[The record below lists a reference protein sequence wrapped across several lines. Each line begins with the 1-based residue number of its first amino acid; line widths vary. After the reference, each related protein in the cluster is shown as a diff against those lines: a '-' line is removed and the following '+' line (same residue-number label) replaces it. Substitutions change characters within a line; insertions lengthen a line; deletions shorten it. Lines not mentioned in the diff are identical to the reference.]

1 MPANRDRAGSS
12 AGFRRILLKL
22 SGESLSGG
30 AGFGIDAEVLRGMA
44 EQVGEIV
51 ALGVQTGI
59 VIGGGNLFRGVSGQA
74 SGVDRITGD
83 QMGMLA
89 TIMNSL
95 ALRDTLESAGTPA
108 RILAAK
114 GIAGVVEQFERHA
127 AIRYLEEGKAVIFS
141 GGTGNPL
148 FTTDSAA
155 CLRGIEI
162 GAEIILKATRVDGV
176 YSADPERDP
185 QAVKFDALGYDAVIR
200 EKLGVMDL
208 TAICLARDNGM
219 PIRVFDMTR
228 PGALRENIAGEPNGT
243 LISQDRIDASGGG
256 R

>member
-1 MPANRDRAGSS
+1 MPADRDQAGSG
-12 AGFRRILLKL
+12 ARYRRILLKL
-22 SGESLSGG
+22 SGEALSGG
-30 AGFGIDAEVLRGMA
+30 AGFGIDAEMLRGMA
-44 EQVGEIV
+44 EQVAEIIG
-51 ALGVQTGI
+51 LGVQTGI

-95 ALRDTLESAGTPA
+95 ALRDALDKAGAPA
-108 RILAAK
+108 RVLAAK
-114 GIAGVVEQFERHA
+114 AIAGVVGQFERQA
-127 AIRYLEEGKAVIFS
+127 AIRHLEAGRAVIFS

-162 GAEIILKATRVDGV
+162 GAEIIFKATRVDGV

-185 QAVKFDALGYDAVIR
+185 AAVKFDALSYDAVIR
-200 EKLGVMDL
+200 DKLGVMDL

-219 PIRVFDMTR
+219 PIRVFDVTR
-228 PGALRENIAGEPNGT
+228 SGALRENIAGETNGT
-243 LISQDRIDASGGG
+243 LIGPSGDGK
-256 R
+256 

>member
-1 MPANRDRAGSS
+1 MPARKAESGAGVRH
-12 AGFRRILLKL
+12 RRILLKL

-30 AGFGIDAEVLRGMA
+30 AGFGIDPEVLGAMA
-44 EQVGEIV
+44 AEVGEIIG
-51 ALGVQTGI
+51 LGVQTGI
-59 VIGGGNLFRGVSGQA
+59 VIGGGNLFRGISGGA
-74 SGVDRITGD
+74 SGVGRITGD

-95 ALRDTLESAGTPA
+95 ALRDALESAGAPA
-108 RILAAK
+108 RILSARA
-114 GIAGVVEQFERHA
+114 IPGVVDPFERLN
-127 AIRYLEEGKAVIFS
+127 AIRLLEEGRAVIFS

-162 GAEIILKATRVDGV
+162 GAEIIFKATRVDGV

-185 QAVKFDALGYDAVIR
+185 AAVKFDALGYDAVIR
-200 EKLGVMDL
+200 DQLGVMDL
-208 TAICLARDNGM
+208 TAICLARDHGM

-228 PGALRENIAGEPNGT
+228 PGALRDNIAGEPNGT
-243 LISQDRIDASGGG
+243 LIDGEG

>member
-1 MPANRDRAGSS
+1 MPANRDRAGLG
-12 AGFRRILLKL
+12 ARFRRILLKL

-44 EQVGEIV
+44 EQVVEIV

-95 ALRDTLESAGTPA
+95 ALRDALESAGTPA
-108 RILAAK
+108 RVLAAK

-162 GAEIILKATRVDGV
+162 GAEIIFKATRVDGV
-176 YSADPERDP
+176 YSADPEQDP
-185 QAVKFDALGYDAVIR
+185 EAVKFDALGYDAVIR

-243 LISQDRIDASGGG
+243 LISRDRTDSTGGG

>member
-1 MPANRDRAGSS
+1 MPVNRDQAGSG
-12 AGFRRILLKL
+12 ARYRRILLKL
-22 SGESLSGG
+22 SGEALSGG

-44 EQVGEIV
+44 EQVGEIIG
-51 ALGVQTGI
+51 LGVQTGI

-83 QMGMLA
+83 HMGMLA

-95 ALRDTLESAGTPA
+95 ALRDALESAGTPA
-108 RILAAK
+108 RILAAR
-114 GIAGVVEQFERHA
+114 GIEGVVGQFERHA
-127 AIRYLEEGKAVIFS
+127 AIRHLEEGRAVIFS

-162 GAEIILKATRVDGV
+162 GAEIIFKATRVDGV

-185 QAVKFDALGYDAVIR
+185 EAAKFDALGYDAVIR
-200 EKLGVMDL
+200 DQLGVMDL

-228 PGALRENIAGEPNGT
+228 RGALRENIAGEPNGT
-243 LISQDRIDASGGG
+243 LIGPTGGG